1 MECPI
6 IPLKDK
12 VVILPHE
19 EEEQKYGN
27 IIVPNTGQEKPEI
40 GKVMAVGPGRVS
52 DEGTLIPT
60 NVKVGQ
66 NVIVPKFGAQIVV
79 IENETYI
86 VTSENDILGIIKNK
100 EQGGNLPTSTKDG
113 VTVAKTIELKDP
125 IENLGAQMVKQAA
138 VQTGDIAGDGTTTS
152 TLLAKELIEKGM
164 NNLTQKR
171 NAVAIKKGMEKA
183 TKMIINSLKEISTDI
198 SSEDQIKQ
206 VATIS
211 ANNDEEVGNL
221 IAAAMDKVGIEG
233 VVTVEESKS
242 YETTLETVEGMQF
255 DRGYKSPYFVT
266 DNSSMQAQLDD
277 PYILLYDGKISAV
290 KELLPILE
298 NVSQQNKSLFIIAE
312 DIDGEALAAMIVNK
326 MRGILKCCAV
336 KAPDFGERRTH
347 ILEDIA
353 TLTGGTVISKQK
365 GMRLD
370 KITFDDLGT
379 SRGVTIEKE
388 RTTIVDGNGTEE
400 SITARLEEI
409 KDQIDRAD
417 SNYAIETLQNRLAK
431 MAGGVAVINVGGFTE
446 TEMKEKKDRVDDALH
461 ATRAALDE
469 GIVPGGGTALLQAR
483 NNINISLN
491 DKDEQIGVEI
501 LLNAIEKPFIQILL
515 NAGIEKYHSILSKC
529 ENSTKGYNIK
539 TEKYVNMIKDGIID
553 PTKVTRIALENA
565 VSVAGTMLITECTI
579 VDDPKKEKNNEVPMM
594 GM

>member
-1 MECPI
+1 MSKI
-6 IPLKDK
+6 IKTGSDSRTKLLSGVKKLANAVVATLGPNGRN
-12 VVILPHE
+12 VVI
-19 EEEQKYGN
+19 
-27 IIVPNTGQEKPEI
+27 
-40 GKVMAVGPGRVS
+40 
-52 DEGTLIPT
+52 
-60 NVKVGQ
+60 
-66 NVIVPKFGAQIVV
+66 AQ
-79 IENETYI
+79 
-86 VTSENDILGIIKNK
+86 
-100 EQGGNLPTSTKDG
+100 QGGNLPTSTKDG
-113 VTVAKTIELKDP
+113 VTVAKTVTLKDP
-125 IENLGAQMVKQAA
+125 VENLGAQMVKQVA
-138 VQTGDIAGDGTTTS
+138 VQTGDSAGDGTTTS
-152 TLLAKELIEKGM
+152 TLLAKELISEGM
-164 NNLTQKR
+164 NHTNLSQKH
-171 NAVAIKKGMEKA
+171 NAVAIKRGMDKTSKEIVKH
-183 TKMIINSLKEISTDI
+183 LKEMSTDI
-198 SSEDQIKQ
+198 SSEEQIKQ

-221 IAAAMDKVGIEG
+221 IAAAIDKVGLEG

-266 DNSSMQAQLDD
+266 DNSSMQAQLDE
-277 PYILLYDGKISAV
+277 PYVLLYDGRINAV

-298 NVSQQNKSLFIIAE
+298 AVSQQNKSLLIISE

-370 KITFDDLGT
+370 KITFDQLGT
-379 SRGVTIEKE
+379 CRGITVEKGK
-388 RTTIVDGNGTEE
+388 TTIIDGNGDEE
-400 SITARLEEI
+400 SITSRLEII

-417 SNYAIETLQNRLAK
+417 SPYAIEQLQQRLAK

-446 TEMKEKKDRVDDALH
+446 TEMKERKDRVDDALH

-469 GIVPGGGTALLQAR
+469 GIVAGGGVALLAAR
-483 NNINISLN
+483 YKCSLKLN
-491 DKDEQIGVEI
+491 GDEKIGSEI
-501 LLNAIEKPFIQILL
+501 LLNAIEKPFVQILK
-515 NAGIEKYHSILSKC
+515 NAGIDKYHNILANV
-529 ENSTKGYNIK
+529 EQDFNGYNIQ
-539 TEKYVNMIKDGIID
+539 TGKYVDMVKEGIID
-553 PTKVTRIALENA
+553 PTKVTRTALENA

-579 VDDPKKEKNNEVPMM
+579 VDDPEEKKEADPMSMM

>member
-1 MECPI
+1 MSKI
-6 IPLKDK
+6 IDTGSNSRAKLLSGVEQLANAVVTTLGPNGRN
-12 VVILPHE
+12 VVI
-19 EEEQKYGN
+19 
-27 IIVPNTGQEKPEI
+27 
-40 GKVMAVGPGRVS
+40 
-52 DEGTLIPT
+52 
-60 NVKVGQ
+60 
-66 NVIVPKFGAQIVV
+66 AQ
-79 IENETYI
+79 
-86 VTSENDILGIIKNK
+86 
-100 EQGGNLPTSTKDG
+100 QGGNLPTSTKDG
-113 VTVAKTIELKDP
+113 VTVAKTVTLKDP
-125 IENLGAQMVKQAA
+125 VENLGAQMVKQAA
-138 VQTGDIAGDGTTTS
+138 IKTADNAGDGTTTA
-152 TLLAKELIEKGM
+152 TLLAKELIMEGM
-164 NNLTQKR
+164 NHLSQKH
-171 NAVAIKKGMEKA
+171 NAVAIKRGMDKTAKEIVKLLKGM
-183 TKMIINSLKEISTDI
+183 STDI

-221 IAAAMDKVGIEG
+221 IATAIDKVGLDG

-298 NVSQQNKSLFIIAE
+298 GVSQQNKSMVIIAE

-370 KITFDDLGT
+370 KTTFDQLGT
-379 SRGVTIEKE
+379 CRGITVEKE

-400 SITARLEEI
+400 KITARLEEI
-409 KDQIDRAD
+409 KDQIDRAE
-417 SNYAIETLQNRLAK
+417 SNYAIEQLQNRLAK

-446 TEMKEKKDRVDDALH
+446 TEMKERKDRVDDALH

-469 GIVPGGGTALLQAR
+469 GIVPGGGVALLKAKSKF
-483 NNINISLN
+483 NSLKDS
-491 DKDEQIGVEI
+491 DKDELLGSEI
-501 LLNAIEKPFIQILL
+501 LLKAIEKPFIQILL
-515 NAGIEKYHSILSKC
+515 NAGLDKYHNILSNV
-529 ENSTKGYNIK
+529 ENDFLGYNIQ
-539 TEKYVNMIKDGIID
+539 TREYVDMVEEGIID
-553 PTKVTRIALENA
+553 PTKVTRTALENA
-565 VSVAGTMLITECTI
+565 VSIAGTMLITECTI
-579 VDDPKKEKNNEVPMM
+579 VDDPEDDKEVDPMSMM

>member
-1 MECPI
+1 MSKI
-6 IPLKDK
+6 IETGSNSRVKLQTGVEKISKAVVATLGPNGRN
-12 VVILPHE
+12 VVIA
-19 EEEQKYGN
+19 QK
-27 IIVPNTGQEKPEI
+27 
-40 GKVMAVGPGRVS
+40 
-52 DEGTLIPT
+52 
-60 NVKVGQ
+60 
-66 NVIVPKFGAQIVV
+66 
-79 IENETYI
+79 
-86 VTSENDILGIIKNK
+86 
-100 EQGGNLPTSTKDG
+100 GGNLPTSTKDG
-113 VTVAKTIELKDP
+113 VTVAKTITLKDP
-125 IENLGAQMVKQAA
+125 VENLGAQMVKQAA
-138 VQTGDIAGDGTTTS
+138 VQTGDSAGDGTTTS
-152 TLLAKELIEKGM
+152 TLLAKELITEGM
-164 NNLTQKR
+164 MCLNNKH
-171 NAVAIKKGMEKA
+171 NAVAIKRGMEKA
-183 TKMIINSLKEISTDI
+183 SKMVVDSLKTSSTEI
-198 SSEDQIKQ
+198 SSEEQIKQ

-221 IAAAMDKVGIEG
+221 IAAAMDKVGLEG

-266 DNSSMQAQLDD
+266 DNSSMQAQLDE

-298 NVSQQNKSLFIIAE
+298 SVSQQNKSLLIIAE

-326 MRGILKCCAV
+326 MRSILKCCAV

-353 TLTGGTVISKQK
+353 TLTGGTLISKQK

-370 KITFDDLGT
+370 KITFDHLGT
-379 SRGVTIEKE
+379 ARGVTIEKD

-400 SITARLEEI
+400 SIKSRLEEI
-409 KDQIDRAD
+409 KDQIDRAE
-417 SNYAIETLQNRLAK
+417 SNYAVEQLQQRLAK

-446 TEMKEKKDRVDDALH
+446 TEMKERKDRVDDALH

-483 NNINISLN
+483 NHVLDQIDNQKGFSE
-491 DKDEQIGVEI
+491 DKDENLGAEI
-501 LLNAIEKPFIQILL
+501 LFNAIEKPFVQILK
-515 NAGIEKYHSILSKC
+515 NAGIEKYHGILSYC
-529 ENSTKGYNIK
+529 ESSPQGYNIK
-539 TEKYVNMIKDGIID
+539 TDKYVDMVEEGIID
-553 PTKVTRIALENA
+553 PTKVTRTALENA

-579 VDDPKKEKNNEVPMM
+579 VDDPEEKKEEDPMSMM